1 VAPALPGRIEAENY
15 DKGGEGVGYYNT
27 TVGNPGGAYRSD
39 DVGIEPTS
47 DTGGGYDVGWLNTG
61 EWLEYTV
68 NPMDRSAIYS
78 ISVRVAA
85 ASSGGQLRVQLNG
98 IVLGTITITN
108 TGGYQN
114 WQTFVLPNV
123 PIKGGIGSQAL
134 RLEVLNGGFNINW
147 IQLDRVQICGT
158 NNIALN
164 QPISASSV
172 ENSSL
177 PVTNAVDGDPATRW
191 GSAFSDPQWITVDL
205 GSVQNIARVR
215 LIWENAYSPG
225 YSIQLS
231 TNNTTWTSVYTTTNG
246 PGSINDLAT
255 LGSGRYV
262 RMYGTIRATSYG
274 YSLWEFEVYPTLVV
288 PALAIGLSGTNVVIS
303 WPSSSTTGWSLE
315 AAPALGLPSNW
326 STLTTV
332 PSLLNSEYIVTNAI
346 SSAAQFYRLAQNF

>member
-1 VAPALPGRIEAENY
+1 LPGRIQAENY
-15 DKGGEGVGYYNT
+15 DTGGEGVGYYNT

-39 DVGIEPTS
+39 DVGIESTS

-68 NPMDRSAIYS
+68 NPMDPSAIYS

-85 ASSGGQLRVQLNG
+85 ASSGGQLRVRLNG
-98 IVLGTITITN
+98 TVLGTITIPN
-108 TGGYQN
+108 TGGYQT
-114 WQTFVLPNV
+114 WQTLVLPNV
-123 PIKGGIGSQAL
+123 PIQGSSGSQAL
-134 RLEVLNGGFNINW
+134 RLEVLNSGFNVNW
-147 IQLDRVQICGT
+147 IELDRVQICGT

-164 QPISASSV
+164 QPASASSV
-172 ENSSL
+172 QTGTTSIAADSF
-177 PVTNAVDGDPATRW
+177 DGDPTTRW
-191 GSAFSDPQWITVDL
+191 GSNFSDPQWIMVDL

-215 LIWENAYSPG
+215 LIWETAFGQN

-246 PGSINDLAT
+246 PGGINDLAT

-262 RMYGTIRATSYG
+262 RMYGTIRGTGYG

-303 WPSSSTTGWSLE
+303 WPSSATGWSLE
-315 AAPALGLPSNW
+315 TEPALGLPSDW
-326 STLTTV
+326 SNLTTV
-332 PSLLNSEYIVTNAI
+332 PSLLNSEYIVTNTVGAT
-346 SSAAQFYRLAQNF
+346 AQFYRLAY